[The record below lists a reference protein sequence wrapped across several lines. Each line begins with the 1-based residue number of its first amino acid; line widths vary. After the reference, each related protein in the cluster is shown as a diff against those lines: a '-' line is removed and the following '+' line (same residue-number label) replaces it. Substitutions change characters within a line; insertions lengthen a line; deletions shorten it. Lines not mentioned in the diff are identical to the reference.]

1 MGSLTQYKW
10 YSSRIENCRAPQH
23 TRLTSSVSCLLL
35 GNISSETGKSCV
47 STSNQKI
54 QQLTTSTLDLSSTRS
69 SIGVHSNPPK
79 IWRTLP
85 WRIETRNRK
94 TKMKNTIFFF
104 HKLLFVSI
112 TNNFSLN
119 LRFNLSYLLLTSQ
132 NTNTQCTE
140 MYFHQNTNYHKVW
153 FTIVLSIQSIKQP
166 NGEIMPNRRRTA
178 T

>member
-10 YSSRIENCRAPQH
+10 FSSRIENCRAPQH

-69 SIGVHSNPPK
+69 SIGVHSNPPE

-104 HKLLFVSI
+104 YKLLFVPI
-112 TNNFSLN
+112 TNNFLLCSK
-119 LRFNLSYLLLTSQ
+119 LRRPWEGVAKKWQMMTGDH
-132 NTNTQCTE
+132 NTPQKWWC
-140 MYFHQNTNYHKVW
+140 HLW
-153 FTIVLSIQSIKQP
+153 
-166 NGEIMPNRRRTA
+166 TA
-178 T
+178 P